1 MEKTTATPQKMT
13 SKKQIEKQIEK
24 EVSKEISKKED
35 QKIFDVSDI
44 KQLSKK
50 DKISKKKNTT
60 EKELKTMKNSPQEVS
75 QELMKESSQELMKE
89 SSQELMKE
97 SPQELMKESPQEL
110 MKEKKPKK
118 KEKKELKSEENTV
131 VKEEDI
137 KDSKGKK
144 KPVKSLIPRGRTG
157 YNIFLK
163 EKIGNFADVP
173 QKDRMKLVGDLW
185 KTTSK
190 EEKDK
195 FNFIANEE
203 KKNLPIPESKKTD
216 KKRKLSGY
224 NIFMKE
230 HITGASGDSQRD
242 KLMQVSQKWKN
253 LDQKE
258 KDEYNEKAK
267 L

>member
-89 SSQELMKE
+89 S
-97 SPQELMKESPQEL
+97 PQELMKESPQEL

-118 KEKKELKSEENTV
+118 KEKKELKSEENTI

-137 KDSKGKK
+137 KGKK